1 MSGRD
6 VNLGRGSQSSLE
18 KAELRPGDFTLRK
31 GDRQLYAN
39 TVVLSGGAGSGNELR
54 LRRSASVVETP
65 TFDEPKLWRIE
76 MLFTAPDASPAVTVP
91 APWVPNPISPDLVKV
106 TVRRSTDRDKS
117 VEESFFLLSGI
128 SISDATEH
136 ALPLYVV
143 RGFQVGVKAEIVG
156 SDGISP
162 PGGAAHIGVVGS
174 IVEVSSGG
182 QDPERNAAQPA
193 TFEQGAGGTQV
204 FLQPNQY
211 RKQFIVVNDGSAPL
225 YVSFDES
232 AIAHGV
238 GARFAFILA
247 NRGDVYES
255 PPGGWQ
261 GFVSGAWGAA
271 SADPLDGARV
281 TEVT

>member
-1 MSGRD
+1 MRD
-6 VNLGRGSQSSLE
+6 VNLGRGSQASLE
-18 KAELRPGDFTLRK
+18 KAQLRAGDFTLRK

-39 TVVLSGGAGSGNELR
+39 TVLLSGAAGQGNQLR
-54 LRRSASVVETP
+54 LRRAASVVETP

-76 MLFTAPDASPAVTVP
+76 MLFTSPESAPAVLVP
-91 APWVPNPISPDLVKV
+91 TPWVPNAISPDTVKV

-117 VEESFFLLSGI
+117 VEESSFILSGVN
-128 SISDATEH
+128 ISDVTEH

-156 SDGISP
+156 SDGVSP
-162 PGGAAHIGVVGS
+162 PSGGAVIGVVGS

-193 TFEQGAGGTQV
+193 TFAQGLGGTQT

-211 RKQFIVVNDGSAPL
+211 RKQFFVVNDGSAPL